1 MSIPKI
7 QAVFKIMNI
16 LDNEK
21 QIDLIYQYSIFR
33 SGTDKQKLN
42 AAKAIGAYMI
52 KYISSNT
59 KNESVT

>member
-7 QAVFKIMNI
+7 QAVFKVIDM
-16 LDNEK
+16 LDKEE
-21 QIDLIYQYSIFR
+21 QIDLLYQYSIFR
-33 SGTDKQKLN
+33 SGTMDQKLN

>member
-7 QAVFKIMNI
+7 QAIAKIMDTLNK
-16 LDNEK
+16 ET
-21 QIDLIYQYSIFR
+21 QIDLLYQYSIFR

-42 AAKAIGAYMI
+42 AAKAVGAYMI

-59 KNESVT
+59 KRNK